1 VAAKRKKTS
10 KKAINKTSKKS
21 ARKESGRGD
30 GKTIEAKPDQPAG
43 PKYVL
48 VDFENVQPRNLE
60 LLKEHP
66 FRVLVF
72 IGANQTKF
80 PRHFVVAMQALG
92 EQADYVEIAGSGPNA
107 LDFHIAYYIGELAAR
122 DPDADFHIISKDRG
136 FDPLIRHLKGKKIR
150 VRREKDLAE
159 IPDLRIP
166 DTTSR
171 DEQIDA
177 IVKNLLQ
184 RGHSRPRKVKTLQNT
199 INTLFTKKLDQAELD
214 AITDELR
221 KRNLIV
227 VKQNNVSYRLK
238 R

>member
-1 VAAKRKKTS
+1 VTTKRKKAS
-10 KKAINKTSKKS
+10 KKAPSKTST
-21 ARKESGRGD
+21 APAEESD
-30 GKTIEAKPDQPAG
+30 ATPSGKTSGA
-43 PKYVL
+43 KYVL
-48 VDFENVQPRNLE
+48 VDFENVQPKNLE

-92 EQADYVEIAGSGPNA
+92 EQADYVEIAGNGPNA

-122 DPDADFHIISKDRG
+122 EPDAHFHIISKDRG
-136 FDPLIRHLKGKKIR
+136 FDPLIQHLKGKKIH

-177 IVKNLLQ
+177 IVKNLRQ

-199 INTLFTKKLDQAELD
+199 INTLFTKKLDQSELD
-214 AITDELR
+214 AITDELV
-221 KRNLIV
+221 KRNLIT
-227 VKQNNVSYRLK
+227 VKQNNVSYRLT

>member
-1 VAAKRKKTS
+1 MAKKHKKTS
-10 KKAINKTSKKS
+10 KKTGRATNGKEAAPPSSKPV
-21 ARKESGRGD
+21 G
-30 GKTIEAKPDQPAG
+30 T
-43 PKYVL
+43 KYVL
-48 VDFENVQPRNLE
+48 VDFENVQPKNLE

-107 LDFHIAYYIGELAAR
+107 LDFHIAYYIGELAAQE
-122 DPDADFHIISKDRG
+122 PEAQFHVISKDRG
-136 FDPLIRHLKGKKIR
+136 FDPLIRHLRGRNVR

-159 IPDLRIP
+159 IPELRIP
-166 DTTSR
+166 ETTSR

-177 IVKNLLQ
+177 IVRNLLQ

-199 INTLFTKKLDQAELD
+199 INTLFTKKLEQGELD
-214 AITDELR
+214 AIIEELR
-221 KRNLIV
+221 KRNLIA

-238 R
+238 RQAT